1 MPATVRRRRSGL
13 NYVSR
18 RYVLEPRLL
27 QREIRYKATQAGV
40 LALQLLQ
47 PLGLLDSHPAV
58 LLAPAVLTLLGDPSL
73 LAGLGQLHALRQLH
87 LNLTQRHHNLLGAEL
102 STSGPS
108 GLLWFE
114 LILSISPAQKQPVRS
129 PNARGLGIARRV
141 LRWLEAAAREA
152 GLTRLRLRT
161 NLALREAQAL
171 YRGEGYQE
179 VAPFNAEPYAHHWFE
194 KL

>member
-18 RYVLEPRLL
+18 GDILQDLLL

-40 LALQLLQ
+40 LALQILQ
-47 PLGLLDSHPAV
+47 PLGLLDGHPSV
-58 LLAPAVLTLLGDPSL
+58 LLAPAVITLLGDPSL

-87 LNLTQRHHNLLGAEL
+87 LHLTQRHHNLLGAEL
-102 STSGPS
+102 STSGHS

-129 PNARGLGIARRV
+129 LGRV
-141 LRWLEAAAREA
+141 NNCKNLS
-152 GLTRLRLRT
+152 T
-161 NLALREAQAL
+161 NRSAFQ
-171 YRGEGYQE
+171 GKKIQI
-179 VAPFNAEPYAHHWFE
+179 
-194 KL
+194 